1 VVRCCRR
8 HSLSLTSHRS
18 PLTAHRSTADPE
30 ALHYDHFFDRSEHW
44 ATRAASQYQ
53 NTAGMGSRSAYP
65 RPNDW
70 CSQYTMGKEHTV
82 EFDGGEWDKV
92 IVMTDEKHQ
101 ELFNGGT
108 KELNAMAGYGRD
120 QKPWIYVPKW
130 RLLIHRE
137 GRIYKHKSKR
147 ESRVFVLRQMVLLK
161 GYPRLTLRDTV
172 ARVVGKD
179 AHTLM
184 AWATLGVRPVGYV
197 VDHVGQTAE
206 GRENFAEANLEY
218 VTYAEN
224 SQRHC
229 DYVRSV
235 CGADDEE
242 VVDAMVA
249 EIDWHDRED
258 EDEDLN
264 DLSFVDE
271 EEEEDEEGGE
281 DVATAPGAVPTPDV
295 REGNQASKRAKI
307 D

>member
-1 VVRCCRR
+1 
-8 HSLSLTSHRS
+8 
-18 PLTAHRSTADPE
+18 
-30 ALHYDHFFDRSEHW
+30 
-44 ATRAASQYQ
+44 
-53 NTAGMGSRSAYP
+53 
-65 RPNDW
+65 
-70 CSQYTMGKEHTV
+70 MGKEHTV
-82 EFDGGEWDKV
+82 EFDGGEWDDKV
-92 IVMTDEKHQ
+92 IVMTDKKHQ

-130 RLLIHRE
+130 RLLIHRG
-137 GRIYKHKSKR
+137 GRIYKHKSSAKR
-147 ESRVFVLRQMVLLK
+147 DSRVFVLRRIVLLY
-161 GYPRLTLRDTV
+161 GYPRLTLKDTV
-172 ARVVGKD
+172 AGVVGKNSVQ

-235 CGADDEE
+235 CGVDDGE
-242 VVDAMVA
+242 VVDATVA
-249 EIDWHDRED
+249 ELDWHDRED

-271 EEEEDEEGGE
+271 DEEGGEDVAEDEDEEGGE
-281 DVATAPGAVPTPDV
+281 DVAAAPAVPTPDV

>member
-1 VVRCCRR
+1 
-8 HSLSLTSHRS
+8 
-18 PLTAHRSTADPE
+18 
-30 ALHYDHFFDRSEHW
+30 
-44 ATRAASQYQ
+44 
-53 NTAGMGSRSAYP
+53 
-65 RPNDW
+65 
-70 CSQYTMGKEHTV
+70 
-82 EFDGGEWDKV
+82 
-92 IVMTDEKHQ
+92 MTDEKHQ

-137 GRIYKHKSKR
+137 GRIYKHKSIAKR
-147 ESRVFVLRQMVLLK
+147 HSRMFVLRRVVLLQ
-161 GYPRLTLRDTV
+161 GYPRLTLQDTV
-172 ARVVGKD
+172 AGVVGKNVQ

-224 SQRHC
+224 SQRHR

-235 CGADDEE
+235 CGVDDEE
-242 VVDAMVA
+242 VA

-271 EEEEDEEGGE
+271 EEEEDEEDEEGGE